1 MIQSPDFGSIPD
13 SAWELLTETPTHRVW
28 IYHLDETRSV
38 TKTEYLYSEELF
50 HGNQFLRNETDGER
64 WGDNPLVARIPLNV
78 LFSSQ
83 HQIMEKAR
91 EGDRDHMKWWLN
103 RPENEIYRTK
113 RGRV

>member
-13 SAWELLTETPTHRVW
+13 SAWDLLTETPTHRVW
-28 IYHLDETRSV
+28 IHHLDETRSV
-38 TKTEYLYSEELF
+38 TKTEYLYSEELLT
-50 HGNQFLRNETDGER
+50 GNQFLRNETDGEK

-83 HQIMEKAR
+83 HQIMEKQR

-103 RPENEIYRTK
+103 RPENQIYRTK
-113 RGRV
+113 RGTV